1 MMKKKSKKTAALAF
15 RSDICADRNCWMR
28 HKAEG

>member
-1 MMKKKSKKTAALAF
+1 MMKKKTAALAF